1 MALMVEHEKLKKEM
15 AFYGN
20 WSLLLIPF
28 SVALAY
34 YIVATIRNKLIVRT
48 EVSIDRSLNKKL
60 YRKVLS
66 IPFSFFETRGQSEI
80 LYRMSLLTNI
90 RDLIS
95 SGLVNIVL
103 DGGFVVFIA
112 MYLLYVNKITFL
124 STIFIILFLFG
135 YVRHLNLSVIEKN
148 QEAMIAQ
155 KQVLGAEIEV
165 LNSIQLIK
173 AISKER
179 YFIKR
184 FNNRVDNATKLN
196 GQVETLLLKNNMY
209 LDIINMVAPFS
220 ILIAGLVIGVFDDNS
235 LGQIITAYIFSGM
248 AISKATGV
256 FQQITNVSI
265 IKTIVL
271 KVNDILDYPDET
283 TNEEGIVINDIKK
296 LSLNNISFCYP
307 GTSVKSLSNVS
318 VKINKGDKIAFVG
331 ATGSGKS
338 TLLKIISGLYIPA
351 EGNFL
356 VNDIDISDINLT
368 TYRENLQYVP
378 QNQQLIEGSIRQ
390 NLTLGGQF
398 SDSEIDAALTNAQIK
413 DDISK
418 LPLQLDTVIS
428 QTTNNLSGGQI
439 QRIMIARAILNHSSL
454 IMLDEATS
462 SLDTLTEKSI
472 SNYLSEIG
480 ITEIVLAQRLSTIMS
495 ADNIFVF
502 DEGKIVECGKHDK
515 LMAIKNGVYR
525 RMFTVGK
532 LV

>member
-1 MALMVEHEKLKKEM
+1 M
-15 AFYGN
+15 
-20 WSLLLIPF
+20 
-28 SVALAY
+28 
-34 YIVATIRNKLIVRT
+34 
-48 EVSIDRSLNKKL
+48 
-60 YRKVLS
+60 
-66 IPFSFFETRGQSEI
+66 
-80 LYRMSLLTNI
+80 
-90 RDLIS
+90 
-95 SGLVNIVL
+95 
-103 DGGFVVFIA
+103 
-112 MYLLYVNKITFL
+112 
-124 STIFIILFLFG
+124 
-135 YVRHLNLSVIEKN
+135 
-148 QEAMIAQ
+148 
-155 KQVLGAEIEV
+155 
-165 LNSIQLIK
+165 
-173 AISKER
+173 
-179 YFIKR
+179 
-184 FNNRVDNATKLN
+184 
-196 GQVETLLLKNNMY
+196 
-209 LDIINMVAPFS
+209 
-220 ILIAGLVIGVFDDNS
+220 
-235 LGQIITAYIFSGM
+235 
-248 AISKATGV
+248 
-256 FQQITNVSI
+256 
-265 IKTIVL
+265 
-271 KVNDILDYPDET
+271 
-283 TNEEGIVINDIKK
+283 
-296 LSLNNISFCYP
+296 SLNNISFCYP